1 MQTSLFDLPDDDE
14 PAPTLLPDQAA
25 RDFASDPAQ
34 HVVLEASAGTGKT
47 RVLVDRY
54 VRLIRLGVSPRHILA
69 ITFTRKAAAEMRERI
84 LEQLRAEASHALLA
98 EIQVATIDAFC
109 FGLLREFPLEAGVD
123 PGFEIA
129 DETEMARFTTEALDV
144 TMRIVRGVVV
154 RDENVRLLFTRIK
167 ATVLQGVL
175 ATLLDRRQV
184 ALPAVATFV
193 RQKVRVQGPDEVSR
207 AFVARVRAVFNGHEA
222 FVADGPP
229 SLAEFQWVAA
239 EAARLASGE
248 DIPVTDVPQLRR
260 RLERYFLTKKLEA
273 RKKLPGNARDHANA
287 AARKRHEA
295 AFLSMASG
303 IEASIEALER
313 DVDGLLARGLLTVL
327 TIAVHQ
333 YQRLLDEHAVLD
345 FSGMLDRAVALLE
358 RQEEFARSRLKL
370 QARYHHLLVDE
381 FQDTSRRQWRLV
393 DLLIAAWGEGEG
405 VADGQNSIFIVG
417 DRKQSIYRFR
427 HAEVALLDEA
437 ARRISALRP
446 GRQVKQAITKNFR
459 AVPELLA
466 FVNVLA
472 SGLEGDPDLEERF
485 AYEERDHF
493 PVDAIAQGARRDGRP
508 VLGVVAGA
516 SLQAS
521 ADALAAEIARFLAE
535 ATVRDRQGP
544 PRAARPDDVAI
555 LFRARA
561 GHQVYE
567 EALEK
572 LGIRTYV
579 YKGLGFFDAPEVQ
592 DLQALLRFLAQPE
605 SNLRAA
611 ELLRSR
617 FVRLSDAALASLAP
631 NLSAAIIGDA
641 EPAAGLADVDRQLL
655 DCVRAGARRWLALTD
670 RVPAGELVDRV
681 MRESMYGVEMT
692 GLRAHQARE
701 NVKKVRALV
710 RRIENRGYTT
720 IGRLAEY
727 FETLRA
733 GDESNA
739 VIEARGCVS
748 LMTIHAAKGLE
759 FPAVFV
765 VNLHAPGRG
774 GSAGVTVIDRSVDG
788 EPEVAFRST
797 DGTRLE
803 DRREVEELRR
813 LLYVAVTR
821 ARDVLYLAG
830 EVDENGVLRAPKRSL
845 ASLLPLTLRQMFT
858 RASLTDDD
866 EVIWDAAGREFAVRV
881 CKPPAPS
888 GARPVPRRAP
898 VASAEVDREPLTSE
912 APVILNATAISDV
925 PTVVVGEGERSQDR
939 AREGERSDRLAGTLV
954 HRLFQHG
961 LAGASAAEAVA
972 LHAARLARPEELV
985 DVADRT
991 GFFGTVAQAY
1001 VRLADRWDVRAWL
1014 AGGRAHYEV
1023 PFSFVSPER
1032 PSAIVRGSI
1041 DCLVARPDGSLLV
1054 LEFKTGVPRPE
1065 HPAQLALYLAAVR
1078 QAFPEAAVSGEL
1090 VYPGP
1095 EE

>member
-1 MQTSLFDLPDDDE
+1 MQTNLFDLPDDNQ
-14 PAPTLLPDQAA
+14 PAPTVLPDQAA

-54 VRLIRLGVSPRHILA
+54 VRLIRQGVSPRHILA

-154 RDENVRLLFTRIK
+154 RDDNVRLLFTRIK

-193 RQKVRVQGPDEVSR
+193 RQKVRVQTPDEVSR
-207 AFVARVRAVFNGHEA
+207 AFVARVRAVFSGHQA

-229 SLAEFQWVAA
+229 ALAEFQWVAG
-239 EAARLASGE
+239 EAARLATGE
-248 DIPVTDVPQLRR
+248 VIPVSDVPQLRR
-260 RLERYFLTKKLEA
+260 RLERYFLTKKGEA
-273 RKKLPGNARDHANA
+273 RKKLPGNAGDHSNA
-287 AARKRHEA
+287 ASRKRHDA
-295 AFLSMASG
+295 AFLAMAPE
-303 IEASIEALER
+303 IEGSIGALER

-381 FQDTSRRQWRLV
+381 FQDTSRQQWRLV
-393 DLLIAAWGEGEG
+393 DLLISAWGEGEG
-405 VADGQNSIFIVG
+405 VADGQHSIFIVG

-459 AVPELLA
+459 AVAELLA

-472 SGLEGDPDLEERF
+472 SGLEGDPDLDERF

-493 PVDAIAQGARRDGRP
+493 PVGAIAPGARRDGRP
-508 VLGVVAGA
+508 VLGVVAA
-516 SLQAS
+516 HSLQAS
-521 ADALAAEIARFLAE
+521 ADSVAAEIARFLAE

-567 EALEK
+567 EALER

-617 FVRLSDAALASLAP
+617 FVRLSDGALAALAP
-631 NLSAAIIGDA
+631 DLSAAVIG
-641 EPAAGLADVDRQLL
+641 AADPVAPIADDDRELL
-655 DCVRAGARRWLALTD
+655 SCVRAGARRWMALTD
-670 RVPAGELVDRV
+670 RVPAGALVDRV
-681 MRESMYGVEMT
+681 MRESMYAVEMT

-739 VIEARGCVS
+739 VVEARGCVS

-803 DRREVEELRR
+803 ERREVEELRR

-830 EVDENGVLRAPKRSL
+830 EVDQNSVLRAPKRSL
-845 ASLLPLTLRQMFT
+845 ASLLPVSLRQMFT
-858 RASLTDDD
+858 RAALSEDD
-866 EVIWDAAGREFAVRV
+866 EVMWDAAGHQFAVRV
-881 CKPPAPS
+881 CKPRLPSSAPLM
-888 GARPVPRRAP
+888 AQP
-898 VASAEVDREPLTSE
+898 EVEATGHVDWEPLTSE
-912 APVILNATAISDV
+912 APLILNAT
-925 PTVVVGEGERSQDR
+925 TMGELSQAALTDGGGGGDR
-939 AREGERSDRLAGTLV
+939 ALDRLAGTLV

-961 LAGASAAEAVA
+961 LADLPSAEAIAV
-972 LHAARLARPEELV
+972 HAARLARPEELV
-985 DVADRT
+985 DVADR
-991 GFFGTVAQAY
+991 GRFFATVAGAY
-1001 VRLADRWDVRAWL
+1001 MRLAGRGDVRAWL
-1014 AGGRAHYEV
+1014 AAGRACYEV
-1023 PFSFVSPER
+1023 PFSFVAPEM
-1032 PSAIVRGSI
+1032 PAAIVRGSI
-1041 DCLVARPDGSLLV
+1041 DCLVAQPDGSLLV
-1054 LEFKTGVPRPE
+1054 LEFKTGAPRPE
-1065 HPAQLALYLAAVR
+1065 HAVQLATYLAAVR
-1078 QAFPEAAVSGEL
+1078 HAFPESAVTGEL
-1090 VYPGP
+1090 VYPGLG
-1095 EE
+1095 E